1 MWARMEGASKTNPN
15 LKVNSCEDQFRWEKI
30 FGHYF
35 ISFILFMT
43 FDFIPIF
50 VGPITPFWGIY
61 MV

>member
-15 LKVNSCEDQFRWEKI
+15 LKANSCEDQFRWEKK
-30 FGHYF
+30 FGLYL
-35 ISFILFMT
+35 ISFIFVMT
-43 FDFIPIF
+43 FDFIPSF